1 MENILKHR
9 LAVQQNIEKGFNDGT
24 NLNEELEKARS
35 GVYEDTAKNR
45 KLNRVGQQYGGKKQ
59 EDEPKGEGS
68 RKEKQDVSSYA
79 KNASEGALKRAAAD
93 EKASEDVRNAAK
105 KELEKRGK
113 NGDDKKWKSVFDKM
127 KKVDGNFTEEMY
139 DDLAELAQKHG
150 VDYYGEGIESL
161 KKLPI
166 KEVEKIVNDYSNGG
180 SEDKGD
186 NKESESKS
194 GYKMNK
200 YIDKNG
206 DERYQVINP
215 EGHISYD
222 GYKKGAEKTMKR
234 MEKWVEKQKKEKENK
249 KVEDSFT
256 EKEWGE
262 VNDVMDS
269 IKNHY
274 PNIDFKKFNKR
285 DSIAASKT
293 SMGNWRIYVK
303 DEGDWLGVA
312 TIGKKWLSEDVA
324 KKMGWIENFE
334 NN

>member
-68 RKEKQDVSSYA
+68 GKEKQDVSSYA

-93 EKASEDVRNAAK
+93 EKAPEDVRNAAK

-150 VDYYGEGIESL
+150 VDYDEEGEKSL

-166 KEVEKIVNDYSNGG
+166 KEVEKIVNAYSNG
-180 SEDKGD
+180 
-186 NKESESKS
+186 ES
-194 GYKMNK
+194 Y
-200 YIDKNG
+200 
-206 DERYQVINP
+206 
-215 EGHISYD
+215 
-222 GYKKGAEKTMKR
+222 
-234 MEKWVEKQKKEKENK
+234 
-249 KVEDSFT
+249 
-256 EKEWGE
+256 
-262 VNDVMDS
+262 
-269 IKNHY
+269 
-274 PNIDFKKFNKR
+274 
-285 DSIAASKT
+285 
-293 SMGNWRIYVK
+293 
-303 DEGDWLGVA
+303 
-312 TIGKKWLSEDVA
+312 
-324 KKMGWIENFE
+324 
-334 NN
+334 